1 MRQVIYA
8 WNYLEWGGAQVH
20 ILALIKEARKEFSV
34 AVVIPRGSDPQFVS
48 YLDEL
53 GVRVEY
59 FDAAN
64 PMSPPAG
71 IREKIDHRVAKAK
84 SEYAM
89 LRALEQFDL
98 RDSIVH
104 VDLLPH
110 SSLFALTWLAM
121 RTNVFITSHNALPQV
136 SGVREAL
143 WKLKAATI
151 SRFPTFHVFC
161 SNEHAKRY
169 FSSHYSAAV
178 SGDIKVTYTSV
189 NPQEIDQASAD
200 KEARI
205 LLRSQVGIGEDETV
219 VLGVGNF
226 IDRKGR
232 WTFLDAAKKMAE
244 SGSTEN
250 VRFVWLTPTLPPQED
265 IVRIEAYGLGERFRL
280 VESAEIGGERPDIL
294 RFFRIADIFALPSF
308 VEGLPIALL
317 EAMATGLASISTNV
331 YGIPEAVLHEETGIL
346 IEPGDSEALASAI
359 GRLAADPGLRTEM
372 GRNARRLVLDKFDER
387 IAART
392 AIAAYKAALD
402 H

>member
-71 IREKIDHRVAKAK
+71 IREKIGHRVAKAK
-84 SEYAM
+84 SDYAM

-121 RTNVFITSHNALPQV
+121 RANVFITSHNALPQV

-189 NPQEIDQASAD
+189 NPEEIDQASAD
-200 KEARI
+200 KEARMR
-205 LLRSQVGIGEDETV
+205 LRSQVGIGKDETV

-244 SGSTEN
+244 SGSAEN

-331 YGIPEAVLHEETGIL
+331 FGIPEAVLHEETGIL